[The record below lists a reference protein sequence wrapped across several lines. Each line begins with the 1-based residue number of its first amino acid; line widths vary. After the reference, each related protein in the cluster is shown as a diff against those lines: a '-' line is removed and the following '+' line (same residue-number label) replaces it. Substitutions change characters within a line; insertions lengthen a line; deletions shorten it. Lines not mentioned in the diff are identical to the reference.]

1 MGNYSVYT
9 LLIVESPVIAG
20 ILQAVCP
27 QSVNVLATGGYCW
40 HPSYKRTSGKLTP
53 IADPEK
59 RSFRKELKEQ
69 AQWANRIIIATDSD
83 PSGDFIAWSLARYLK
98 PRPVLRGYLKNLS
111 KSGVRR
117 LLDEVQELQSDQLEE
132 RLKNR
137 FTILGLWSE
146 EKRLPDMQLAGI
158 ASLFGT
164 RHAYTHFAV
173 NDDEDLIFR
182 SSEPI
187 IGLYDE
193 IHTFR
198 RESDK
203 KNWRI
208 ELPPSTF
215 DVVEH
220 AYNQS
225 FTTGFRDAQ
234 SLLQTLFE
242 TVLPYSGSSLI
253 SYPRTAANGFYSESW
268 ESIRQQFLTISK
280 EIRFKPTFLQN
291 SINPESPHESIHPLR
306 LSSTPDT
313 VAGEIHS
320 RLGNLYEWIYNQ
332 TLKSIQI
339 PEQLNMSYSS
349 ELNPGLYLYPVTPV
363 SGNMDE
369 QITVHPVFTISDFG
383 KAMNRLGVCKPSDFG
398 AKMDEWNYKKWI
410 RMDHGVLKPGNALK
424 KHLSRASEYKSILTG
439 IHEHVY
445 SESFSAE
452 TVRRILTSQ

>member
-1 MGNYSVYT
+1 M
-9 LLIVESPVIAG
+9 IAG
-20 ILQAVCP
+20 ILQSVSP
-27 QSVNVLATGGYCW
+27 QSVYVLATGGYCW
-40 HPSYKRTSGKLTP
+40 HPSYKRSSGKLSAV
-53 IADPEK
+53 ADPEK
-59 RSFRKELKEQ
+59 RSFRKELREQ

-111 KSGVRR
+111 KNGVRR
-117 LLDEVQELQSDQLEE
+117 LLDDVHDLQAEQLEE
-132 RLKNR
+132 HLKNR
-137 FTILGLWSE
+137 FTLLGLWSE
-146 EKRLPDMQLAGI
+146 QTHLPDMQLAGI

-164 RHAYTHFAV
+164 RHAYTHFAD
-173 NDDEDLIFR
+173 NGNESHIFR
-182 SSEPI
+182 ASESLD
-187 IGLYDE
+187 GLYGEIYTFQSRSDE
-193 IHTFR
+193 
-198 RESDK
+198 
-203 KNWRI
+203 KNWQI
-208 ELPPSTF
+208 NLPPSTF
-215 DVVEH
+215 DVIEH

-242 TVLPYSGSSLI
+242 TVLPHSGSSLI

-306 LSSTPDT
+306 LSATPDI

-363 SGNMDE
+363 SDNMDV

-383 KAMNRLGVCKPSDFG
+383 KALNRLGVCKPSDFG
-398 AKMDEWNYKKWI
+398 SKMDEWNYKKWI
-410 RMDHGVLKPGNALK
+410 RMDHNVVKPGNALK
-424 KHLSRASEYKSILTG
+424 NHLNRAAEYKMILTKLN
-439 IHEHVY
+439 EHQDN
-445 SESFSAE
+445 ETFSAE
-452 TVRRILTSQ
+452 TVRRILTSD

>member
-1 MGNYSVYT
+1 MADSVYT

-20 ILQAVCP
+20 ILQSVSP

-40 HPSYKRTSGKLTP
+40 HPSFKHSSGKLTTT
-53 IADPEK
+53 ADPEK

-98 PRPVLRGYLKNLS
+98 PRPLLRGYLKNLS
-111 KSGVRR
+111 KYGVRR
-117 LLDEVQELQSDQLEE
+117 LLDDVYELQPEQLEQ
-132 RLKNR
+132 RLNNR
-137 FTILGLWSE
+137 FTILSLWNE
-146 EKRLPDMQLAGI
+146 QKHLPDMQLAGI

-164 RHAYTHFAV
+164 RHGHIHFAE
-173 NDDEDLIFR
+173 NSNEDLIFR

-187 IGLYDE
+187 TGLYDE

-225 FTTGFRDAQ
+225 FATGFRDAQ

-242 TVLPYSGSSLI
+242 TVLPHSGSSLI
-253 SYPRTAANGFYSESW
+253 SYPRTTANGFYSESW
-268 ESIRQQFLTISK
+268 ESIRQQFLSISR

-291 SINPESPHESIHPLR
+291 SIDPESPHESIHPLR
-306 LSSTPDT
+306 LSATPET

-320 RLGNLYEWIYNQ
+320 RLGNLYGWIYSQ

-339 PEQLNMSYSS
+339 PQQLQLSYSS
-349 ELNPGLYLYPVTPV
+349 ELNPGLYLYPINQE
-363 SGNMDE
+363 SNGRHE
-369 QITVHPVFTISDFG
+369 QITVHPVFTISEFG
-383 KAMNRLGVCKPSDFG
+383 KSLSKLGVCKPSDFG
-398 AKMDEWNYKKWI
+398 DKMDEWIYKKWI
-410 RMDHGVLKPGNALK
+410 RMDQGVVKPGNALK
-424 KHLSRASEYKSILTG
+424 KYLNRAANYKSILSALQNHLT
-439 IHEHVY
+439 
-445 SESFSAE
+445 SESFSVE
-452 TVRRILTSQ
+452 TVRRILTSE

>member
-1 MGNYSVYT
+1 MADSVYT

-20 ILQAVCP
+20 ILQSVSP
-27 QSVNVLATGGYCW
+27 QSVYVLATGGYCW
-40 HPSYKRTSGKLTP
+40 YPSYKRSSGKLSAM
-53 IADPEK
+53 ADPEK

-111 KSGVRR
+111 KNGVRR
-117 LLDEVQELQSDQLEE
+117 LLDEVHELQSDQLEE

-137 FTILGLWSE
+137 FKLLELWSE
-146 EKRLPDMQLAGI
+146 QKHLPDMQLAGI

-164 RHAYTHFAV
+164 RHGHIHFAE
-173 NDDEDLIFR
+173 NSNEDLIFR
-182 SSEPI
+182 SSEPVT
-187 IGLYDE
+187 GLYDE

-242 TVLPYSGSSLI
+242 TVLPHSGSSLI
-253 SYPRTAANGFYSESW
+253 SYPRTTANGFYSESW
-268 ESIRQQFLTISK
+268 ESIRQQFLSISS

-291 SINPESPHESIHPLR
+291 SIDPESPHESIHPLR
-306 LSSTPDT
+306 LSATPDA

-339 PEQLNMSYSS
+339 PEQLHVSYSS
-349 ELNPGLYLYPVTPV
+349 ELNPGLYLYPVTQHPDKK
-363 SGNMDE
+363 DE
-369 QITVHPVFTISDFG
+369 QKSVHPVFTISDFG
-383 KAMNRLGVCKPSDFG
+383 KAMQRLGVCKPSDFG
-398 AKMDEWNYKKWI
+398 GKMDEWIYKKWI
-410 RMDHGVLKPGNALK
+410 RMDHGVVKPGHSLK
-424 KHLSRASEYKSILTG
+424 KHLGRASEYKSILTG
-439 IHEHVY
+439 IYEHIN

-452 TVRRILTSQ
+452 TVRRILTSD

>member
-1 MGNYSVYT
+1 MADSVYT

-20 ILQAVCP
+20 ILQSVSP
-27 QSVNVLATGGYCW
+27 QSVYVLATGGYCW
-40 HPSYKRTSGKLTP
+40 HPSYKRSSGKLSAV
-53 IADPEK
+53 ADPEK

-69 AQWANRIIIATDSD
+69 SQWANRIIIATDSD

-111 KSGVRR
+111 KSGVSR
-117 LLDEVQELQSDQLEE
+117 LLDDVQELQSDQLEE

-137 FTILGLWSE
+137 FTLLGLWSE
-146 EKRLPDMQLAGI
+146 EKHLPDMQLAGI

-164 RHAYTHFAV
+164 RHAYTHFAE
-173 NDDEDLIFR
+173 NGNEDLIFR

-187 IGLYDE
+187 PGKYDE

-215 DVVEH
+215 DVAEH

-242 TVLPYSGSSLI
+242 TVLPHSGSSLI

-268 ESIRQQFLTISK
+268 ESIRQQFLTISR

-339 PEQLNMSYSS
+339 PEQLSMSYSS

-363 SGNMDE
+363 SPIKNE
-369 QITVHPVFTISDFG
+369 QITVHPVLTISDFG

-398 AKMDEWNYKKWI
+398 GKMDEWNYKKWI
-410 RMDHGVLKPGNALK
+410 RMDHGVVKPGNALK
-424 KHLSRASEYKSILTG
+424 KHLSRATEYKSILTG
-439 IHEHVY
+439 IHEHLH